1 MNVIGTITAI
11 GISTII
17 GISTG
22 TTATIVVISP
32 DS

>member
-1 MNVIGTITAI
+1 MKVIGTITAI
-11 GISTII
+11 GISTIT

-22 TTATIVVISP
+22 TTATIIVSSS